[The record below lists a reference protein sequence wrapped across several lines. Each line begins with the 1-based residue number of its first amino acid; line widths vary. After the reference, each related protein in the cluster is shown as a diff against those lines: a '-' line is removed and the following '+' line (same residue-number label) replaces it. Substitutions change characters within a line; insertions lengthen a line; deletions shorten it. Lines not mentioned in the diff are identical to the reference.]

1 MGSVGDDLKRERE
14 LRGISLKEIADSTKI
29 NMRFLKALEK
39 DQMDILPGK
48 FFTKGIIRSY
58 AKFIGLDE
66 HSVLNKYYQSLQQ
79 QEQSQEE
86 QKKKEKPPTK
96 MPKRFKTLL
105 NVTLLFLALLAF
117 LFILYLLFQ
126 KKEPKSTVPPSSSA
140 TILHEER
147 SLPPKPKEPS
157 SSEQKIKKLNFNIS
171 FEEKTWIKLFV
182 DGEKKL
188 DGIMNPGKKF
198 QVQASKEILLHLG
211 NAGGVSYTIN
221 NQKGKILGASGE
233 VVKNIRITTENYQ
246 QYLIRKKDSS
256 TTIN

>member
-1 MGSVGDDLKRERE
+1 MGSVGEDLKRERE

-39 DQMDILPGK
+39 DQLDILPGK

-79 QEQSQEE
+79 QEQNQEE
-86 QKKKEKPPTK
+86 QKKKEKTHTAL
-96 MPKRFKTLL
+96 PKRFKTIF
-105 NVTLLFLALLAF
+105 NVIILFVALLVF

-126 KKEPKSTVPPSSSA
+126 KKEPPRNPPSSA
-140 TILHEER
+140 TILHKER
-147 SLPPKPKEPS
+147 ILPPQPKEPS
-157 SSEQKIKKLNFNIS
+157 PSKEETKELNLNIS
-171 FEEKTWIKLFV
+171 FEEKTWIRLFA

-188 DGIMNPGKKF
+188 DGIMNPGKQF
-198 QVQASKEILLHLG
+198 QVQGSKEILLHLG
-211 NAGGVSYTIN
+211 NAGGLSYTLN

-233 VVKNIRITTENYQ
+233 VVKNIRITLENYQ
-246 QYLIRKKDSS
+246 QFIKRTEDSS
-256 TTIN
+256 TSPD